1 MDCSYFILNKSF
13 HKITVNNNI
22 VYFTKV
28 YIDKNKKFYFGGT
41 NEIFINWVCCNSKK
55 IKSVEEGILSIVV
68 NNMYVN
74 HQPLSKD
81 IELTDNITISQ
92 EQLIELLKIIYA
104 KFLYIT

>member
-1 MDCSYFILNKSF
+1 MDNTYFILNKSF

-41 NEIFINWVCCNSKK
+41 NEIFIKWVCCNSKK
-55 IKSVEEGILSIVV
+55 IKSVEEGTLSIIV

-74 HQPLSKD
+74 QQPLSKNID
-81 IELTDNITISQ
+81 LTNNITISQ